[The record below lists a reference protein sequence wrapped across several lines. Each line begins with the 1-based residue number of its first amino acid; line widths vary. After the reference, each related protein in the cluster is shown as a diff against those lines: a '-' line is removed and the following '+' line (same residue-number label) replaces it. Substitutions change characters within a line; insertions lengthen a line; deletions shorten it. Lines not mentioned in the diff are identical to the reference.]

1 MRWVLGY
8 GTVAAVGLVLARPAR
23 AHEGPPFPIV
33 MDHPAG
39 PFVVSVWTDP
49 DVGIG
54 TFFVI
59 LAPARGTQLP
69 DDLSVQVCVAPTS
82 GRLPEACHPAGRQE
96 LRDKVQYY
104 AEVSFDQQETWR
116 VRVRVEGAGAVG
128 EVTAEV
134 EATPPG
140 YGRWD
145 LLIYGF
151 PFVLFGGLW
160 LYAALRRRLRA
171 RNDNTAPGR

>member
-1 MRWVLGY
+1 MLTRRVQ
-8 GTVAAVGLVLARPAR
+8 

-33 MDHPAG
+33 LDHRAG
-39 PFVVSVWTDP
+39 PFIVSVWTDP
-49 DVGIG
+49 DIGTG

-59 LAPARGTQLP
+59 LDPAPGTKLL
-69 DDLSVQVCVAPTS
+69 DDVTVRVCVTPAS
-82 GRLPEACHPAGRQE
+82 GRLPEACYPAVRQA

-104 AEVSFDQQETWR
+104 AEVQFDQGEPWR
-116 VRVRVEGAGAVG
+116 VRVRVEGAGAAE
-128 EVTAEV
+128 EVTSEV

-151 PFVLFGGLW
+151 PVVLFGGLW
-160 LYAALRRRLRA
+160 LYAALRRSLRA
-171 RNDNTAPGR
+171 RNDGTAPGR